1 MATKVTKK
9 ITTKKAAKAT
19 KPKASEEA
27 NSNGKPL
34 SMMEAAVKVLAG
46 GKEMKCPEMIEAMAS
61 KKLWTSPAGK
71 TPAATL
77 AAALIREIAKGR
89 DSRFRKAAPGTFA
102 LA

>member
-1 MATKVTKK
+1 MAKTTTKATKKNG
-9 ITTKKAAKAT
+9 T

-34 SMMEAAVKVLAG
+34 SMMEAAVKVLHG
-46 GKEMKCPEMIEAMAS
+46 GKEMKCPEMIEQMAS
-61 KKLWTSPAGK
+61 KGYWTSPAGK

-89 DSRFRKAAPGTFA
+89 DSRFRKVRPGTFA
-102 LA
+102 SR